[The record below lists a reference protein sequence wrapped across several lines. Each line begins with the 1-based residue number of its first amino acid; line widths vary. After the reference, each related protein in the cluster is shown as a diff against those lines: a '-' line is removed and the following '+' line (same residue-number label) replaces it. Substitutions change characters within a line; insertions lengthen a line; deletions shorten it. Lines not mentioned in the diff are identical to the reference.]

1 MVLPLF
7 LAMNASEL
15 TFSSIHDH
23 CAWMACHFSP
33 FTEGLS
39 NIPDSM
45 PPASMLILND
55 RVPCQGHSAD
65 LVASQIR
72 DAVSRLECESVLLD
86 FQRADNPE
94 AEAVVQA
101 IHAALP
107 CPVCVSECY
116 AGDLPCPVL
125 LGPNPL
131 HIPLN
136 DYLAPWQGR
145 EIWLEAALCQ
155 GQITVTEYGSKFVWC
170 IPADHL
176 SGGIFD
182 ESLCCNYLTRIDEN
196 QVRFTLFDTLE
207 TLGKKLDLAHSLG
220 VSRAVGLYQELVTFR
235 DGKLSA

>member
-15 TFSSIHDH
+15 TFSPIPDH

-39 NIPDSM
+39 NIPDSL
-45 PPASMLILND
+45 PPGFMLILND
-55 RVPCQGHSAD
+55 RIPCQGHSAD

-72 DAVSRLECESVLLD
+72 DAVSRFDCESVLLD

-101 IHAALP
+101 ILSALP

-116 AGDLPCPVL
+116 ARDLPCPVL

-136 DYLAPWQGR
+136 EHLAPWKER

-155 GQITVTEYGSKFVWC
+155 GEITVTEKGSEFACC
-170 IPADHL
+170 IPAENL
-176 SGGIFD
+176 SGGFFD

-196 QVRFTLFDTLE
+196 LVRFTLFDTIE
-207 TLGKKLDLAHSLG
+207 TLEKKLDLAHSLG
-220 VSRAVGLYQELVTFR
+220 VSRAVGLYQELGTFL